1 MPEPTRVVTARVD
14 LAAGA
19 ALDAAAVRLADL
31 RRTDPAAFAALFTAR
46 GLQAPPPHAR
56 IGPGT
61 VIRLVANAEQ
71 ADRLAAELAA
81 ELDASGLKLAPADPP
96 QADNAPGPLD
106 RAEGGPG

>member
-19 ALDAAAVRLADL
+19 ALDAAAVRLTVL

-46 GLQAPPPHAR
+46 GLQAPPSHAR

-61 VIRLVANAEQ
+61 ALRLVATAE
-71 ADRLAAELAA
+71 LAAELAA
-81 ELDASGLKLAPADPP
+81 ELKAPQASAPA
-96 QADNAPGPLD
+96 L
-106 RAEGGPG
+106 AEGGPG